1 MQEKIKISIKWI
13 DFIYH
18 NSNSPLHHLIIISSK
33 NTQLAASNL

>member
-18 NSNSPLHHLIIISSK
+18 DSNSPLHYLIIILSYTEIGLLIK
-33 NTQLAASNL
+33 